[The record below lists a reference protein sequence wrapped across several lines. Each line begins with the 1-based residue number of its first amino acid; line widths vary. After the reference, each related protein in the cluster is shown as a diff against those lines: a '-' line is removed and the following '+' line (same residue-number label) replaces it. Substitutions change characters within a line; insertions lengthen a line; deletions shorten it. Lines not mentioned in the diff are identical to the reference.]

1 MRRPEAERLVKPV
14 GMGTALVRG
23 QLNQTATALPAFFDR
38 PFQHRPANP
47 AAAFALGDPHALELQ
62 YANHS
67 AAAFGDYEKLVGVAI
82 DRGEGIA
89 VAGVQSRPGFLALAA
104 KRVSGE
110 QRYDGFQI
118 L

>member
-1 MRRPEAERLVKPV
+1 DPRSERELIAAMRRPEAERLVKPV

-23 QLNQTATALPAFFDR
+23 QLDQTATALPALSDR

-47 AAAFALGDPHALELQ
+47 AAAFARGDAHALDLAAGHASAGKARDEAELQ

-67 AAAFGDYEKLVGVAI
+67 AAAFHDGEKLVRVAI

-89 VAGVQSRPGFLALAA
+89 
-104 KRVSGE
+104 
-110 QRYDGFQI
+110 
-118 L
+118 